1 MKWER
6 NRALPRVFQPSVRG
20 IVDGEVFQRGRW
32 HDDVFG
38 NARPITLELG
48 CGEGTYT
55 VELARRYPDQN
66 FIGVDIKGHRF
77 WRGAQSAHDAGLTNV
92 AFLRTRVEFLDRCF
106 DRDEVA
112 ELWLTFSDPRPKD
125 DRGTKRITSSLYL
138 GFYQSLVRPGGLVHV
153 KSDSALVFDT
163 TREGSLVE
171 GYEVL
176 QESRDVHG
184 EFVRRAPAA
193 LAELLSLVT
202 PYERRWIAEGRP
214 IHYLQVRL
222 PWQRDEARIAA
233 ALEALQGS
241 RRLSALQKLSEL
253 HADDG
258 SFSGAGI
265 GEDDGEV
272 EGKELFGR

>member
-38 NARPITLELG
+38 NTRPITLELG

-77 WRGAQSAHDAGLTNV
+77 WRGAQRAHDEGLTNV

-106 DRDEVA
+106 DQDEVE
-112 ELWLTFSDPRPKD
+112 ELWLTFSDPQPKD
-125 DRGTKRITSSLYL
+125 DRGTKRITSTLYL
-138 GFYQSLVRPGGLVHV
+138 GFYQSFVRPGGLVHV

-163 TREGSLVE
+163 TREGALAE

-176 QESRDVHG
+176 EESRDVHG
-184 EFVRRAPAA
+184 ELVRSASSA
-193 LAELLSLVT
+193 LTELLALVT

-222 PWQRDEARIAA
+222 PRQRDEARIDE
-233 ALEALQGS
+233 ALDALQGS
-241 RRLSALQKLSEL
+241 RRLSALLG
-253 HADDG
+253 DDG
-258 SFSGAGI
+258 ALSGSAVGP
-265 GEDDGEV
+265 EDGEV
-272 EGKELFGR
+272 DGERAQRR